1 MNNVELISPHI
12 SPRILGNIA
21 SLYNDTNRVFM
32 EYIDNSIDSAENFLN
47 QDDEIYSKPIDI
59 KVEYSG
65 SNYRNGKIIITD
77 NCTGMDSDGLLRII
91 REIGNSDKKEQPW
104 TNGQFGYGIYSF
116 MAICKDIEIISKIE
130 NNSPQIVK
138 LNRDIL
144 NTDHIED
151 VKIVPPKECERHLFE
166 YKSGT
171 KVTLTNIINTYWKD
185 VDLSKLQ
192 LEIEKHFEL
201 LLSRTNINVSLI
213 SNGNPFARCGS
224 FNYDSFAG
232 EIYSDFL
239 NELRVSGRR
248 GAIKTFNIVN
258 PLKVFIKI
266 TDGEDINKRPVIIT
280 KGRRIAEIKD
290 LRSFKSENKQVIWN
304 HPNVTGYI
312 DIQDFLDPT
321 IARNDFR
328 NNDKSKAL
336 FSYLIEIESLIQDL
350 IEKINKDD
358 EERHYHHLE
367 NELNKALSSLA
378 KLDTKILKYR
388 TDIIT
393 GNEIPLTDGASGQE
407 LIEGFGGKDRN
418 EGEGGSGNGIGENEG
433 EGLGPDGESG
443 NIPADNSP
451 GDSPKKQESE
461 NPFEDSD
468 SKGRKTRKSG
478 FNVRIVDRPPN
489 KIKSPRTGE
498 IIEQRSILSGDTIE
512 IFKQHPDFQH
522 RIRKSR
528 TKSHKIGQRMV
539 TYLSGEM
546 TVHYKDMFHN
556 KMGQP
561 EYDKW
566 MFVDLT
572 DSIYQLEKM
581 LSPLVGANLSDL
593 GENE

>member
-1 MNNVELISPHI
+1 MNNVKLISPHI

-47 QDDEIYSKPIDI
+47 QDEEIYSKPIDI
-59 KVEYSG
+59 KIEYTG

-77 NCTGMDSDGLLRII
+77 NCTGMDPDGLLRII

-116 MAICKDIEIISKIE
+116 MAICKNIEIISKVE

-151 VKIVPPKECERHLFE
+151 VKIEPPIECAKHLFE
-166 YKSGT
+166 YKTGT
-171 KVTLTNIINTYWKD
+171 KVTLKNIENTYWKD
-185 VDLSKLQ
+185 IDLSQLK

-201 LLSRTNINVSLI
+201 LLSRTNINLSLF
-213 SNGNPFARCGS
+213 SKGALFARCGS
-224 FNYDSFAG
+224 FNYDSFSG
-232 EIYSDFL
+232 ESYTDFL

-248 GAIKTFNIVN
+248 GAIKTFSITN

-266 TDGEDINKRPVIIT
+266 TDGEDINKKPVIIT

-290 LRSFKSENKQVIWN
+290 LKSFKSENKQVIWN

-336 FSYLIEIESLIQDL
+336 FSYLIDIESLIQDL
-350 IEKINKDD
+350 IEKINKED

-393 GNEIPLTDGASGQE
+393 GNEIPLTDGSSGQE
-407 LIEGFGGKDRN
+407 LVEGFGGKDRN
-418 EGEGGSGNGIGENEG
+418 EGQGGSGNGIGENEG
-433 EGLGPDGESG
+433 KGLGPGGDSG
-443 NIPADNSP
+443 NVPAENSP
-451 GDSPKKQESE
+451 GDSPKKQESD

-498 IIEQRSILSGDTIE
+498 VIEQRSILSGDTIE
-512 IFKQHPDFQH
+512 IFKQHSDFQN

-528 TKSHKIGQRMV
+528 TKSHKIGQRMI

-581 LSPLVGANLSDL
+581 LNPLVGINLSDL
-593 GENE
+593 GEDE